1 MVSKTTLPERRAG
14 LRPISRPSQMAF
26 GVALLAVVSGCFT
39 YALLTDLLP
48 YHLDRI
54 GQIALLVCNL
64 ALVLS
69 LATAIGWRIA
79 RLMATRRSGRAG
91 AKLHVRLVTWFSAIA
106 VVPVILVAI
115 FAAVTL
121 NLGLDQ
127 MFIGRVKEALSNAI
141 NVAQVYAREQQ
152 LQRQVQ
158 QLRIEIDQERR
169 AREVAE
175 ITESEYFQQL
185 LGKADELRNRARADE
200 EDDMQEKTAREPNG
214 SM

>member
-1 MVSKTTLPERRAG
+1 VPQIHWVQVTGRVGAGPLTEDMVSETSLPERRAG
-14 LRPISRPSQMAF
+14 LRPISRPSRLAF
-26 GVALLAVVSGCFT
+26 GVAMLAVVSGCFT

-48 YHLDRI
+48 YHLGRA
-54 GQIALLVCNL
+54 GQIALLVFNL

-106 VVPVILVAI
+106 VIPVILVAI

-127 MFIGRVKEALSNAI
+127 MFSGRVKEALTNAV

-152 LQRQVQ
+152 RSILDDAYKIATDIQSDPR
-158 QLRIEIDQERR
+158 LFDQNKHVS
-169 AREVAE
+169 A
-175 ITESEYFQQL
+175 SFL
-185 LGKADELRNRARADE
+185 L
-200 EDDMQEKTAREPNG
+200 
-214 SM
+214 